1 MPTAVATPSP
11 LAAPSLVA
19 APSPLAKPSASA
31 SPSPLSAGTPPPA
44 GARRVEVL
52 SAANAALARGNA
64 PEAAGLYERVVNTPP
79 APDEV
84 AAASTVVTDFAHFRA
99 MVSLLAA
106 GDEEQAREHLNAL
119 RDGDANAPLTRLA
132 AQVWDQYGMTASIRA
147 ACAQATPQVA
157 SQAGPVLTALQGQGV
172 NVDPNNF
179 CGIS

>member
-1 MPTAVATPSP
+1 
-11 LAAPSLVA
+11 
-19 APSPLAKPSASA
+19 
-31 SPSPLSAGTPPPA
+31 
-44 GARRVEVL
+44 
-52 SAANAALARGNA
+52 
-64 PEAAGLYERVVNTPP
+64 
-79 APDEV
+79 
-84 AAASTVVTDFAHFRA
+84 